1 MIRTLAA
8 GIGTVALVAFL
19 AFVSCSSGPNACEQL
34 AEKCHH
40 LGSSSGFGHE
50 CHELGHDGVVAEC
63 SQQLSACLAFCAMPA
78 SDGSADIAE
87 ASADAPV
94 TSQN

>member
-1 MIRTLAA
+1 MMRNLAA
-8 GIGTVALVAFL
+8 AVGTIALVVSL

-63 SQQLSACLAFCAMPA
+63 SEQLSACLAVCTMPA
-78 SDGSADIAE
+78 SDGGSDTAE
-87 ASADAPV
+87 ASAGATD
-94 TSQN
+94 TGQD

>member
-1 MIRTLAA
+1 
-8 GIGTVALVAFL
+8 VSL
-19 AFVSCSSGPNACEQL
+19 AFVSCSSGLNACEQL

-78 SDGSADIAE
+78 SDGSADSAE
-87 ASADAPV
+87 ASADAQG